1 MPRLLGQFP
10 EMTAVAIFPQF
21 EPQTV
26 FKVASQ
32 GNLLPAG
39 LTRFV
44 IPGRILRLNADLER
58 LKKEEPLPAKRA
70 WFNDFLE
77 EKLARSRMRYY
88 QEPVILLDE

>member
-1 MPRLLGQFP
+1 MGLVFLLQRKVEPGGRRKVLLHRHKPARL
-10 EMTAVAIFPQF
+10 AC
-21 EPQTV
+21 
-26 FKVASQ
+26 
-32 GNLLPAG
+32 
-39 LTRFV
+39 
-44 IPGRILRLNADLER
+44 RILRLNADLDR